1 MLRSLFSGIS
11 GLRAHQQMM
20 DVTGNNIANVNTAGF
35 KTSQTVFED
44 TLSQMINAAA
54 LPRNGFGGT
63 NPAQVGLGVRMA
75 GISTNFAQGSAQVT
89 GRSTDL
95 MISGDGFFVLSAGGE
110 QLFARAG
117 AFSFD
122 SNGLLVNPEGLIVQ
136 GWLANATGVVDPN
149 AAPGDVRIPVGTLID
164 PTATANIELGGNL
177 PGDSTVG
184 TKLTQSLTAY
194 DDQGKEITVTATWTN
209 VSATSWTI
217 EVDHGTPPVSLL
229 APTPVDFAADGTGPT
244 PPTFTTIAGPFPA
257 PVTIDISGVTN
268 YAGKATIAALSQ
280 DGAGMGSLTGFTIA
294 KDGLITGT
302 FSNGAKQS
310 LAQIAL
316 AAFNNA
322 NGLEKAGDS
331 TYRTSVNSGLAQL
344 GQPGAGGRGSLQ
356 GGALEM
362 SNVDLGQEFTNLI
375 IAQRGFQANS
385 KIIST
390 SDELLQDLVN
400 LKR

>member
-44 TLSQMINAAA
+44 TLSQMITAAA

-95 MISGDGFFVLSAGGE
+95 MISGDGFFVLSGGGE
-110 QLFARAG
+110 QLFTRAG

-136 GWLANATGVVDPN
+136 GWLANAAGVVDPN
-149 AAPGDVRIPVGTLID
+149 TAPTDVKIPVGTLIN
-164 PTATANIELGGNL
+164 PTPTSKIDLGGNL
-177 PGDSTVG
+177 PGDATVG
-184 TKLTQSLTAY
+184 TQLTQSLTTY
-194 DDQGKEITVTATWTN
+194 DDQGKEITVTTTWTN
-209 VSATSWTI
+209 VSPTRWT
-217 EVDHGTPPVSLL
+217 VAASGGTPPVALL
-229 APTPVDFAADGTGPT
+229 APTNVDFNPDGTNPT
-244 PPTFTTIAGPFPA
+244 PATNPLQFTNALFPGPVQID
-257 PVTIDISGVTN
+257 VTKVTN
-268 YAGKATIAALSQ
+268 YAGKATIAALNQ

-302 FSNGAKQS
+302 FSNGVK
-310 LAQIAL
+310 
-316 AAFNNA
+316 
-322 NGLEKAGDS
+322 
-331 TYRTSVNSGLAQL
+331 
-344 GQPGAGGRGSLQ
+344 
-356 GGALEM
+356 
-362 SNVDLGQEFTNLI
+362 
-375 IAQRGFQANS
+375 
-385 KIIST
+385 
-390 SDELLQDLVN
+390 
-400 LKR
+400 